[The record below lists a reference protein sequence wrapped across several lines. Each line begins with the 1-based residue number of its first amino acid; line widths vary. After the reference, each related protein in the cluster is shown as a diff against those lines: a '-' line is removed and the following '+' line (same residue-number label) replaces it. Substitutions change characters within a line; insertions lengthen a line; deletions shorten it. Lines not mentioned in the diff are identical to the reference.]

1 MRKILILGGEPA
13 TGKTTLMREFIARLQ
28 EQGQPVNYGKLKALW
43 FKQKQ
48 VFVLGIYDDQLFAG
62 TDRLSMTVITDALKF
77 LTHLNERP
85 DMKHAAVVLEGDRL
99 FNRTFIAACKAAA
112 PTEIM
117 ALKVSEEEKHRR
129 HVQRGDSQ
137 TASWL
142 KSRKTKVDN
151 LIAAFSDIV
160 VSNNENEAQKNENL
174 FSMLMHITPEG
185 ILSEQAQPQK

>member
-13 TGKTTLMREFIARLQ
+13 TGKTTLMREFIANLQ

-43 FKQKQ
+43 FKQRQ

-85 DMKHAAVVLEGDRL
+85 DMKNAAVVLEGDRL
-99 FNRTFIAACKAAA
+99 FNRTFIAACKAVA

-117 ALKVSEEEKHRR
+117 VLKVSEEEKHRR
-129 HVQRGDSQ
+129 HIQRGDSQ

-160 VSNNENEAQKNENL
+160 ISNNENEAQKNENL
-174 FSMLMHITPEG
+174 FSMLRHILPEG
-185 ILSEQAQPQK
+185 NLSEQTELQK